1 MLAFAHIPTG
11 TTSNQEFDIDQV
23 KGTTAA
29 SAIALTAIGADI
41 KTGRA
46 TP

>member
-1 MLAFAHIPTG
+1 MLALAHMPTG
-11 TTSNQEFDIDQV
+11 ITANQKLDIDQV
-23 KGTTAA
+23 KGRTAA
-29 SAIALTAIGADI
+29 SAIALIAIGADT